1 MTLRVPGTEVP
12 RVVRKYIDPAR
23 LAIVIVGDRTSIEGG
38 SRALGPGEIR
48 VRDLSG
54 QPIRP

>member
-1 MTLRVPGTEVP
+1 MTFRVPVP
-12 RVVRKYIDPAR
+12 GVRRDAQGYIDPAR
-23 LAIVIVGDRTSIEGG
+23 LAIVIVGDR
-38 SRALGPGEIR
+38 ALT